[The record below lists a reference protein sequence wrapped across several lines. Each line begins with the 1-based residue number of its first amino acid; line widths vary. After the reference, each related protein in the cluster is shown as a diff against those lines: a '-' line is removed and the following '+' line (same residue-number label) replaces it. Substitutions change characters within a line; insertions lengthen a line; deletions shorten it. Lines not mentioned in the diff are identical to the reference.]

1 MTYVLWCTFVKC
13 VTHGSLLVL
22 CMAQSAAPAERD
34 FASTVRDIRADNGP
48 LTWGLFEVS
57 NPI

>member
-1 MTYVLWCTFVKC
+1 
-13 VTHGSLLVL
+13 
-22 CMAQSAAPAERD
+22 MAQSAAPAERD

-57 NPI
+57 SLFSFGISNKPNFA